1 MAEDSF
7 TEVTSQ
13 SWLERIGKSLSG
25 ILFGILL
32 VVIAFPLLFWNEGRA
47 VARAKALAEGA
58 AAVVSIAPDT
68 IDPANEG
75 RLVHLSGQASTDAI
89 LSDPD
94 LAISAPGIRL
104 ERQVEMYQW
113 EEDRHSETKEK
124 LGGGTE
130 TVTTYSYKKHWST
143 RAIDSSHFKK
153 PEGHGNPGQM
163 PLGPR
168 TIQADSVHIGAFR
181 LSSGLTAKI
190 GGARPLTLDG
200 VGDDVPQTLAGLPT
214 QVSGTTIYAGNDP
227 ANPAIGDLRIGY
239 RIVEPGPISLVSRQ
253 SGDSFEPYR
262 TSNGQTVELLDNG
275 IVGAEAMFQAA
286 VERNNLLTWVLRGAG
301 VLLMFL
307 GFGMILRVLRVL
319 AAVVPLFGQIVG
331 FGIGLVAGVVALSLS
346 LITISIAW
354 LFYRPLVGVPLL
366 VAGIAL
372 PLLIKLLGNK
382 PAAAPGAE
390 EAGAKPS

>member
-13 SWLERIGKSLSG
+13 SWLQRIGKSLSG

-58 AAVVSIAPDT
+58 AAVVAIAPDT

-75 RLVHLSGQASTDAI
+75 RLVHLSGQATTDAV
-89 LSDPD
+89 LTDPD

-113 EEDRHSETKEK
+113 EEDQHSETREK

-130 TVTTYSYKKHWST
+130 TVTTYTYKQNWSS
-143 RAIDSSHFKK
+143 RAIDSAHFKK
-153 PEGHGNPGQM
+153 PDGHGNPGQM
-163 PLGPR
+163 PLGAR
-168 TIQADSVHIGAFR
+168 TFQADEVHVGAFR
-181 LSSGLTAKI
+181 LSSGLIAKI

-200 VGDDVPQTLAGLPT
+200 AGDDVPQSVAGLPT

-227 ANPAIGDLRIGY
+227 SNPAIGDLRIDY
-239 RIVEPGPISLVSRQ
+239 RIVEPGPISIVSRQ
-253 SGDSFEPYR
+253 VGNSFEPYR

-275 IVGAEAMFQAA
+275 TVSADAMFQAA
-286 VERNNLLTWVLRGAG
+286 VERNNMLTWVLRGAG
-301 VLLMFL
+301 VLAMFI
-307 GFGMILRVLRVL
+307 GFSMILQVLRVL

-331 FGIGLVAGVVALSLS
+331 IGIGLVAGVVALSLS

-354 LFYRPLVGVPLL
+354 LFYRPLLGVPLL

-372 PLLIKLLGNK
+372 PLLLKFLGKK
-382 PAAAPGAE
+382 PAVAPGAE
-390 EAGAKPS
+390 TAGTNPS